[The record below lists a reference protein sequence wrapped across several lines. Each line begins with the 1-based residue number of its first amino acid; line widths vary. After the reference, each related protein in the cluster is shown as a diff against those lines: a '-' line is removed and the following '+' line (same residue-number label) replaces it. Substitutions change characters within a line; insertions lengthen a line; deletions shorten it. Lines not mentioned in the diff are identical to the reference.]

1 MLTTRDAT
9 PKSVICGVCC
19 VAAVGVLFMGKLSET
34 KKSAHRMARI
44 LLDDVIEESPLEAAK
59 CCALLALYNVM
70 SKATVALAYLEI
82 GIDLVQR
89 DNSTALHCP
98 DSSQRELLDRKK
110 AWRTLIFLACWTSST
125 LGYVSSSDWMSP
137 NDSFRDVEI
146 GGETEI
152 ENIVETEMVKLAMLK
167 HAILRMD
174 VTSKHQTSLEIVRQ
188 DLHQWHQDLPAAM
201 RLTNLLNNPDL
212 KTGVR
217 TSIYIVHLLYLV
229 SLMLLYRQLLNTSP
243 PPIDQGSHGLF
254 YQIHTDAVTAAQQ
267 SSRILNLLRADNC
280 VVQRCWISIYQSY
293 CATLLILHGIA
304 QKLMQPISQDCY
316 AEDLD
321 QARRCLEVLDFCGEV
336 DAVAA
341 KFCNL
346 LRPFYKALNSMA
358 VSRASL
364 ATSPDP
370 RLQSLCAE
378 LFSLVRRPFG
388 DFHPQ
393 GVLSNGNGSP
403 DDPFCPAVMANP
415 LAPAGT
421 VAFGW
426 QMLTGA
432 DNYGNGS
439 GSGSGS
445 SSTLLGNLGPAKF
458 LDGVPHGWLDD
469 AETRASAMEF

>member
-1 MLTTRDAT
+1 
-9 PKSVICGVCC
+9 
-19 VAAVGVLFMGKLSET
+19 
-34 KKSAHRMARI
+34 
-44 LLDDVIEESPLEAAK
+44 
-59 CCALLALYNVM
+59 
-70 SKATVALAYLEI
+70 
-82 GIDLVQR
+82 
-89 DNSTALHCP
+89 
-98 DSSQRELLDRKK
+98 
-110 AWRTLIFLACWTSST
+110 
-125 LGYVSSSDWMSP
+125 MSP
-137 NDSFRDVEI
+137 NDNVSSVAFRLHFSLLIDFQFRDVEI
-146 GGETEI
+146 EGETEI
-152 ENIVETEMVKLAMLK
+152 EDIVQAEMVKLAMLK

-174 VTSKHQTSLEIVRQ
+174 VTLKHQSSTSLEIVRQ

-217 TSIYIVHLLYLV
+217 TSIYIVHLLYLG
-229 SLMLLYRQLLNTSP
+229 SLMLLYRQFLNQTP
-243 PPIDQGSHGLF
+243 PPIDEGTHGLF
-254 YQIHTDAVTAAQQ
+254 FQIHTDAVTAAQQ

-304 QKLMQPISQDCY
+304 QKLMQPTSQDCY
-316 AEDLD
+316 ADDLD

-341 KFCNL
+341 KFCKL

-358 VSRASL
+358 VSRASP
-364 ATSPDP
+364 AASPDS
-370 RLQSLCAE
+370 RLQSICAE

-421 VAFGW
+421 ISFGW

-432 DNYGNGS
+432 DNYGN
-439 GSGSGS
+439 GSGS